1 MAVIMLF
8 SRNAYVF
15 RQYQQC
21 RLLLANTLHTPEC
34 NSYGK
39 DRHKYEYKQTRNFKN
54 FGHTRK
60 KSSFISALPIAI
72 PSIGLFICMSID
84 WQR

>member
-1 MAVIMLF
+1 MLF
-8 SRNAYVF
+8 SRNACVF
-15 RQYQQC
+15 RQY
-21 RLLLANTLHTPEC
+21 RLLFVNALHTPEC
-34 NSYGK
+34 NSYGVK

-60 KSSFISALPIAI
+60 KSSFISALISSLPIAI
-72 PSIGLFICMSID
+72 PSIGLFICLGID